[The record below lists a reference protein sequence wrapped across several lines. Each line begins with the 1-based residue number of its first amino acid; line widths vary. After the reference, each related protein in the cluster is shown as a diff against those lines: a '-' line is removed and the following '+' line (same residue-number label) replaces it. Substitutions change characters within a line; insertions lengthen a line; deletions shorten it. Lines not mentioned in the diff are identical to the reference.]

1 MDREGVE
8 NFARAMGIGSGSYDN
23 FTLEMLALGAGAM
36 PIIGTREQVAEKLA
50 KLYLGGLDGMLLVFL
65 SYLEDTVRFQREIL
79 PPLEQLGVRW
89 ADHQYNRQS
98 ALLRLRIPKTA
109 RNSWPFR
116 FFWCVRRALHSST

>member
-1 MDREGVE
+1 
-8 NFARAMGIGSGSYDN
+8 MGIGSGSYDN

-79 PPLEQLGVRW
+79 PLLEQLGVRR
-89 ADHQYNRQS
+89 ADHEV
-98 ALLRLRIPKTA
+98 TA
-109 RNSWPFR
+109 IG
-116 FFWCVRRALHSST
+116 V